1 MPELPEVE
9 TCRAMVERHLIGK
22 SISGVSVRLPKLLR
36 FSEIP
41 SLETLLGHVV
51 TGARRRAK
59 ILIIDFSDGLSLMI
73 HFKLAG
79 QLSIHRPDGT
89 RATAGHPVPKPDGPY
104 PHKSTHI
111 ELYMSDGTVV
121 YFSDIRQF
129 GWLRL
134 MPTGSVEEVIAGFR
148 FGPEAAGGDR
158 ITLTQLKLAL
168 SRRSIPVKLAI
179 LDQKLVAGVGNIYAD
194 EALHW
199 ARIHPVVK
207 SNALSSQAVRRLWDG
222 IDWAIEQGIAQG
234 GATIIHQK
242 AYPVDGFPAVHGRE
256 GEPCLRCGASIEKIV
271 VGSRG
276 TYFCPRCQ
284 RLPRGTSDRGRTRAE
299 SPSIH

>member
-9 TCRAMVERHLIGK
+9 TCRTIVEKHLVGK
-22 SISGVSVRLPKLLR
+22 SIRDVTVRLPKLLR
-36 FSEIP
+36 YSEIP

-79 QLSIHRPDGT
+79 QLSVHLPDGN
-89 RATAGHPVPKPDGPY
+89 RVTAGHPVPKPDGPY

-111 ELYMSDGTVV
+111 ELHMHDGTVV
-121 YFSDIRQF
+121 YISDIRQF
-129 GWLRL
+129 GWIRL
-134 MPTGSVEEVIAGFR
+134 MPTGSVEDVIVGFR
-148 FGPEAAGGDR
+148 FGPEAVGGER
-158 ITLTQLKLAL
+158 IALTQLKQAL

-194 EALHW
+194 EALHV
-199 ARIHPVVK
+199 ARIHPAIK
-207 SNALSSQAVRRLWDG
+207 SNALSSQAIRRLWEG
-222 IDWAIEQGIAQG
+222 IAWAIEQGIAQG
-234 GATIIHQK
+234 GATVVHQK
-242 AYPVDGFPAVHGRE
+242 AYPVEGFPAVHGRE
-256 GEPCLRCGASIEKIV
+256 GEPCSTCGAAIEKIV

-284 RLPRGTSDRGRTRAE
+284 RLPRRASGQGRTMVE